1 MKQQNTQPDPP
12 IQFRLSLLICSGFI
26 VFWLMSI
33 LIASDSLPV
42 KKITRPVSTAYS
54 LLFRQY
60 WHFFTYSQDS
70 QREIWVVLQDSKTG
84 QVTDSLDIIPLSIAE
99 RKKRAPFNTVA
110 SDIDHLLFGQIRGIY
125 FVVQDVYKHSEGLF
139 ADKFQQLQYARQKAL
154 QNNACIRHEHNIA
167 WITAWLLNE
176 NHISSSGKTARFIL
190 KTRYNRPMPANG
202 MDQWQG
208 STIPYFISEPKPLPQ
223 L

>member
-1 MKQQNTQPDPP
+1 MKQQNPQPDQP
-12 IQFRLSLLICSGFI
+12 IHFRLSLLICTGFLL
-26 VFWLMSI
+26 FWLMSI
-33 LIASDSLPV
+33 LIASDSVPV
-42 KKITRPVSTAYS
+42 KKITRPVSTVYS

-70 QREIWVVLQDSKTG
+70 QREIWVVLQDAKTG
-84 QVTDSLDIIPLSIAE
+84 RVTDSLDIIPLSIAE

-125 FVVQDVYKHSEGLF
+125 FVVQDAYKKNEGKF
-139 ADKFQQLQYARQKAL
+139 ANKLLQLENARQQAL
-154 QNNACIRHEHNIA
+154 QSTTSLRHEHNIA
-167 WITAWLLNE
+167 WIAAWLLKE
-176 NHISSSGKTARFIL
+176 NQISTTGKTARFIL
-190 KTRYNRPMPANG
+190 KTRYNKPMPATG

-208 STIPYFISEPKPLPQ
+208 TTLPYFISEPKPLPQ